1 MFKPET
7 YIERRRKLK
16 EQIKSGLI
24 IFLGN
29 NESPMNYPDNPYL
42 YRQDSSF
49 LYFWGIDHPGL
60 AAIIDVESGKETLL
74 GNDPTIDQIVWL
86 GPQKSLS
93 EKSGQ
98 VGVEHTA
105 PFNQLEK
112 EIQAARDKNRKIHF
126 LPQYQIGRASC
137 RERV

>member
-60 AAIIDVESGKETLL
+60 TAIIDVESGKETLL
-74 GNDPTIDQIVWL
+74 GDDPTIDQIVWL

-93 EKSGQ
+93 EKSGH
-98 VGVEHTA
+98 VHSIRDTFDAVDKIIDA
-105 PFNQLEK
+105 AEK
-112 EIQAARDKNRKIHF
+112 R
-126 LPQYQIGRASC
+126 
-137 RERV
+137 